1 MRRTLLCI
9 CCALAALAAVPGGLG
24 RTALPSPDD
33 TIETGPNYNKGE
45 PLPIQQPPV
54 TALAPEEPAPTPP
67 AQIGDERF

>member
-1 MRRTLLCI
+1 
-9 CCALAALAAVPGGLG
+9 VPGGLG
-24 RTALPSPDD
+24 GTALPSPDD
-33 TIETGPNYNKGE
+33 TIETGPDYNKGE